1 LINERI
7 RVPEVRLIDV
17 DGGQLG
23 VTKTFDALRNAREKG
38 VDLIL
43 ISPSATPPVA
53 KLGDY
58 GKFKYEMIKHD
69 KEAKKSQRA
78 SILKE
83 VKLTPKIGEHDLQVR
98 IEKTKESLLK
108 KNKVKVNV
116 FFRGREITH
125 REFGEKVLNRL
136 VEAVADIGKPEAP
149 AKFEGRNMVLLLVPK

>member
-1 LINERI
+1 M
-7 RVPEVRLIDV
+7 PEVRLIDV

-23 VTKTFDALRNAREKG
+23 VKRTTDALMIAREKG

-43 ISPSATPPVA
+43 ISPGAMPPVA

-58 GKFKYEMIKHD
+58 GKFKYEIIKHE

-78 SILKE
+78 SVLKE
-83 VKLTPKIGEHDLQVR
+83 VKLTPKIGEHDLNVR
-98 IEKTKESLLK
+98 IEKAKESLLK

-125 REFGEKVLNRL
+125 KEFGVRVMNRL
-136 VEAVADIGKPEAP
+136 VDAVADIGKPEAP
-149 AKFEGRNMVLLLVPK
+149 AKFEGRNMVLVLVPK

>member
-1 LINERI
+1 M
-7 RVPEVRLIDV
+7 IDV

-23 VTKTFDALRNAREKG
+23 IRKTFDALNEAREKG

-43 ISPSATPPVA
+43 ISPNAIPPVA

-69 KEAKKSQRA
+69 KEAKKSQHA
-78 SILKE
+78 SIVKE
-83 VKLTPKIGEHDLQVR
+83 VKLTPKIGEHDLLVR
-98 IEKTKESLLK
+98 IEKARESLIK

-125 REFGEKVLNRL
+125 REFGERVMNRL
-136 VEAVADIGKPEAP
+136 VDAVADVGKPETR